1 MQKMRGNATGF
12 SRRQQSCSTFVPLA
26 KPSEAPDKG
35 AIASPSAARTPLM
48 FLLIRFLIGVS
59 LVAGLAYGAL
69 WVLGHLVEPEP
80 RDIVI
85 QVPMPRPKSG

>member
-1 MQKMRGNATGF
+1 MGR
-12 SRRQQSCSTFVPLA
+12 
-26 KPSEAPDKG
+26 EALDKC
-35 AIASPSAARTPLM
+35 AIAFLGSARKPRM

-69 WVLGHLVEPEP
+69 WILGHLVEPEP
-80 RDIVI
+80 REIVI